1 MLMAA
6 QESDKIP
13 FFSQESPTTICGTAI
28 MPQLQLPIFPPGT
41 TLINQNIGFIRQDN
55 TITYIHGSLPVFRHD
70 VDDLKA
76 FRMFSSQLYV
86 NGNAT
91 QAEICRAFGISKIS
105 MKRSVKLYR
114 EKGMAGFF
122 AKPTRRGPAVLTP
135 PILEQIQGLL
145 DEGWAIPRIAKELSL
160 KADTLRKAVQAGKL
174 HKPQKKRREQGKPDP
189 GCKL

>member
-1 MLMAA
+1 MLMAG

-13 FFSQESPTTICGTAI
+13 FFRKNFRPPFPGTAI
-28 MPQLQLPIFPPGT
+28 MPQLQLPIFPLGT
-41 TLINQNIGFIRQDN
+41 TLINQNLGFVRQDN
-55 TITYIHGSLPVFRHD
+55 TVTYIYGSLPVFSHD

-86 NGNAT
+86 NGSAT

-122 AKPTRRGPAVLTP
+122 AEPNRRGPAVLTP
-135 PILEQIQGLL
+135 PVLEQIQGLL
-145 DEGWAIPRIAKELSL
+145 DEGWMIPRIAKELSL

-174 HKPQKKRREQGKPDP
+174 HKPQKKRRAQGKPNH
-189 GCKL
+189 GREL